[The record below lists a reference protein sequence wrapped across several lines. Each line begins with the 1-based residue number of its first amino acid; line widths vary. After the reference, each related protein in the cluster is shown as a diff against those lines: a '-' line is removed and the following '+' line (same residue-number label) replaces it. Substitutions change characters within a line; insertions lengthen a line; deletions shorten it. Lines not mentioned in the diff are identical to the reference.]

1 MGPSAKNIAIF
12 VVLTALTVTGI
23 GIGLKHREQ
32 AKPGQDDMHYLVLF
46 REVLSIVKKSYVD
59 EVDQKKLLQGAV
71 EGMLSHLD
79 PHSAYLQPEPYS
91 EMRIS
96 MSGSFG
102 GLGIEIN
109 IKDDKL
115 TVISPIE
122 DTPAYRAGIKS
133 NDHIWKIDDKL
144 TRGLTINQ
152 AVNLMRG
159 QKGTRVTLHILRE
172 GSSKPLV
179 FPLVRDIIKTK
190 SLRARTIEPG
200 YGYIRISQ
208 FQERTGQDFENV
220 LKTLHAE
227 NPAGLKGLILDLRN
241 NPGGLVD
248 TAVQVVD
255 PFIGEGRSDGTVV
268 YTKGRTPGSRKYYYA
283 RIGAKE
289 PRYPMV
295 VLINGGSASASEIIA
310 GALQDHQRAIIMG
323 TQSYGKG
330 SVQSV
335 MSLKDG
341 AGLKLTTARYYTPK
355 GRSIQAMG
363 ITPDIIVGML
373 GPASKKP
380 DPAPADQVKET
391 KELDLPHHLPAP
403 NVMPKP
409 TLVPKPA
416 DKPTPPPPVPTGVPA
431 APGTDAEVA
440 RDFQLSRA
448 MELLKGVQVF
458 NAMSSVTRPHAVRK

>member
-1 MGPSAKNIAIF
+1 MGNSAKNIAIV
-12 VVLTALTVTGI
+12 VVLTALAITGI
-23 GIGLKHREQ
+23 GIGLKHQKQ
-32 AKPGQDDMHYLVLF
+32 ATPGQDDKNYLALF
-46 REVLSIVKKSYVD
+46 TEVLTIVKKSYVD
-59 EVDQKKLLQGAV
+59 EVDQKKLIQGAV
-71 EGMLSHLD
+71 EGMLAHLD

-96 MSGSFG
+96 MAGSFG

-144 TRGLTINQ
+144 TKGLTINQ

-159 QKGTRVTLHILRE
+159 QKGTKVTLHIIRE
-172 GSSKPLV
+172 GVQKPLV

-200 YGYIRISQ
+200 YGYVRISQ
-208 FQERTGQDFENV
+208 FQERTGQDFATA
-220 LKTLHAE
+220 LQTLHTE

-268 YTKGRTPGSRKYYYA
+268 YTKGRTPGSKKSYYA
-283 RIGAKE
+283 RIGTKE
-289 PRYPMV
+289 PHYPMV

-355 GRSIQAMG
+355 GRSIQAKG
-363 ITPDIIVGML
+363 ITPDIIVSMM
-373 GPASKKP
+373 
-380 DPAPADQVKET
+380 DPARKKAEPPPGGEIKET
-391 KELDLPHHLPAP
+391 KELDLPHHLSAP
-403 NVMPKP
+403 GVA
-409 TLVPKPA
+409 PKPA
-416 DKPTPPPPVPTGVPA
+416 GKPAPTAPTAPKVPLVPPA
-431 APGTDAEVA
+431 AAVKDAETA

-448 MELLKGVQVF
+448 VEMLKGLQVF
-458 NAMSSVTRPHAVRK
+458 GAMSSATRPHVVHK